1 MIAVA
6 DIILQ
11 KGRES
16 SVQRLHPWIFS
27 GAIKKISGSPKDGD
41 VVRVLDAKGDF
52 LATGHY
58 YDGSISVKIL
68 SFQDE
73 QIDDNFW
80 EKKLQAALDRRKWVS
95 IFEQNHTNAYRLV
108 HGEGDELPGL
118 IADIYDDVL
127 VLQAHS
133 IGMYHAIEKIA
144 AAAQKV
150 LGKHITA
157 IYDKSK
163 DCLPPQF
170 AQTVQNRWIF
180 GEKENL
186 IVREHDIQF
195 HIDVVKGQKTGF
207 FLDQRDNRALL
218 GTYSKGKTV
227 LNTFCYSGGF
237 SLAALLA
244 GAEKVDSV
252 DVSGNAIQLTDRNVK
267 LNNIP
272 EGQHQSYVEDVMK
285 FLRKEDIQQYDIVVL
300 DPPAFAKSVSKR
312 HNAVQGYK
320 RLNVLGLEKVKP
332 GGLLFTFSCSQVV
345 DAPLFLNTVT
355 AAAIECGRNVKVLHR
370 LSQPADHPVNIF
382 HPEGSYLKGLVLVVE

>member
-1 MIAVA
+1 MIAIA

-41 VVRVLDAKGDF
+41 VVRVLDAKSDF

-58 YDGSISVKIL
+58 YDGGISVKIL

-73 QIDDNFW
+73 QIDDSFW
-80 EKKLQAALDRRKWVS
+80 EKKLQAALDRRKWIG
-95 IFEQNHTNAYRLV
+95 IFKQTHTNAYRLV

-150 LGKHITA
+150 LGNHITA

-180 GEKENL
+180 GAKENL
-186 IVREHDIQF
+186 TVREHDIQF

-218 GTYSKGKTV
+218 GTYSNGKTV

-252 DVSGNAIQLTDRNVK
+252 DVSGNAIQLTDRNVE
-267 LNNIP
+267 LNQIP
-272 EGQHQSYVEDVMK
+272 EGKHQSYTEDVMK
-285 FLRKEDIQQYDIVVL
+285 FLRKEDVPQYDIVVL

-382 HPEGSYLKGLVLVVE
+382 HPEGSYLKGLVMVVE